1 MMARLSDIFGTLGLR
16 PWRAAPAKLVPGGVG
31 CDERSESHQGFA
43 RRGGWCVS
51 LRSTAP
57 YGMPPVLTFPSR
69 MEPLAEGVM
78 GRPVRNRHGALD
90 V

>member
-1 MMARLSDIFGTLGLR
+1 MMARLSDIFGTLGLW
-16 PWRAAPAKLVPGGVG
+16 PLRAAPAKRAPGGVG
-31 CDERSESHQGFA
+31 CDERSESHPGFA
-43 RRGGWCVS
+43 RRGRWCVS

-57 YGMPPVLTFPSR
+57 YGIRSVLTFSSR

-78 GRPVRNRHGALD
+78 GRKKALD